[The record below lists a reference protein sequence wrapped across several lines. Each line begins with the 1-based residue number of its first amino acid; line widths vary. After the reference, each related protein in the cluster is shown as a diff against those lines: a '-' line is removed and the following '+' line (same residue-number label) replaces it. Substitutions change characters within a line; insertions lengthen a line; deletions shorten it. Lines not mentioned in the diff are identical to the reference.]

1 MLKILQNISQNKK
14 ANFEEWKEKY
24 KNVSLG
30 GWGFNELDSWV
41 TKIDEGEK
49 KRKVKEALEVFKAH
63 KND

>member
-1 MLKILQNISQNKK
+1 MLKILQNIAQNKK
-14 ANFEEWKEKY
+14 ANLQEWKEKY
-24 KNVSLG
+24 KDVSLG

-41 TKIDEGEK
+41 TKIDESEK